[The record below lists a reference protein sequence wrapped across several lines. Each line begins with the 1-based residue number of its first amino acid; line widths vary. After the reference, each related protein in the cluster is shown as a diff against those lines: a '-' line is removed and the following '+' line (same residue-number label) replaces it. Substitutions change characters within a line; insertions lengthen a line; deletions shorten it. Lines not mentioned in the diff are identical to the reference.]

1 MSRIYSL
8 KARSKSIST
17 PKDPRDPRNGVF
29 VEGCFKDFRDFK
41 DNPDEVF
48 KNYGQ
53 VSSFYNLSQKTDQ
66 NIDLIKIRRLE
77 IIERQRNDLERI
89 RRLLNQGKESEAFRE
104 FMRGFPTCAP
114 FRSQNN
120 YLRRR

>member
-104 FMRGFPTCAP
+104 FIRGFPTCVP

>member
-1 MSRIYSL
+1 MFRIFSL
-8 KARSKSIST
+8 KIRSKSISA

-41 DNPDEVF
+41 ENPNEFF
-48 KNYGQ
+48 KNSLQMPYF
-53 VSSFYNLSQKTDQ
+53 SNLSQFNEQ

-77 IIERQRNDLERI
+77 ILKRQENDLERVN
-89 RRLLNQGKESEAFRE
+89 RLLNQGKDSEAFKE
-104 FMRGFPTCAP
+104 FIRGFPTCLP

-120 YLRRR
+120 YLKRR

>member
-1 MSRIYSL
+1 MSRIFSL
-8 KARSKSIST
+8 KAGSKSIST

-41 DNPDEVF
+41 DNPDEFF
-48 KNYGQ
+48 KNYMQ
-53 VSSFYNLSQKTDQ
+53 ISSLDKLNQKTDQ
-66 NIDLIKIRRLE
+66 NVDLIKVRRLE
-77 IIERQRNDLERI
+77 ILERQRDDLERV
-89 RRLLNQGKESEAFRE
+89 RLLVNQGRESEAFRE